1 MFLAGAELLLEA
13 MPAVLVTRVLVKRT
27 VFLVM
32 ICSLLAGSVVFGK
45 SLPDFSLFHIRMS
58 CPAIFQRFPTSFDVL
73 LHLHVLPRSHFT
85 D

>member
-45 SLPDFSLFHIRMS
+45 SLQFAGFFVIPYS
-58 CPAIFQRFPTSFDVL
+58 
-73 LHLHVLPRSHFT
+73 HVLSCYFPAFPNVF
-85 D
+85 